1 MRAEGRP
8 SILCYIVRSIA
19 VPSSLSMPGSIDDV
33 VSSNVCPFKFRIVFV
48 AEQNSPVVVPNT
60 HKHTQPM
67 LLSARASSTVY
78 NKANKKL
85 AEKSI
90 EKKSVIDANRPG
102 ELIVVADDTKQAQ
115 ASRITHNQVENWPIM
130 SNCSAR
136 GNIDAHIRLPFAMP
150 KYRTPHPGVWHC
162 HSSFR
167 RWSKIVVGRTN
178 VQTCPMTHRRC
189 RLRDLLVIC
198 TKSIVGSLCVLC
210 ADADCRLRNVHGIHC
225 FPMSSTL
232 SLTQHSTGVCLL
244 RRRCAP
250 NLAANSA
257 YQRCAPAAATTASQR
272 RMHAYRLHAKHF
284 P

>member
-90 EKKSVIDANRPG
+90 EKKSVIDADRPG
-102 ELIVVADDTKQAQ
+102 ELIVADDTKQAQ
-115 ASRITHNQVENWPIM
+115 ASRITHNQVENCPIM

-136 GNIDAHIRLPFAMP
+136 QLWRTHPFTVCHAQIP
-150 KYRTPHPGVWHC
+150 HTTPGC
-162 HSSFR
+162 LTLSFII
-167 RWSKIVVGRTN
+167 STMVVGRTN

>member
-90 EKKSVIDANRPG
+90 EKKSVIDADRPG
-102 ELIVVADDTKQAQ
+102 ELIVADDTKQAQ

-136 GNIDAHIRLPFAMP
+136 QHWRTHPFTVCHAQIPHTTPGCLTLSFIISTMVENCRGKNKRSNVPDDASSMSTSRL
-150 KYRTPHPGVWHC
+150 TC
-162 HSSFR
+162 HLY
-167 RWSKIVVGRTN
+167 KI
-178 VQTCPMTHRRC
+178 
-189 RLRDLLVIC
+189 
-198 TKSIVGSLCVLC
+198 
-210 ADADCRLRNVHGIHC
+210 DCRFIVCAVCWCWLSFAKCAWHSL
-225 FPMSSTL
+225 FPHVVDVVVDTAFDRRLFASSSVRTKFGG
-232 SLTQHSTGVCLL
+232 Q
-244 RRRCAP
+244 
-250 NLAANSA
+250 
-257 YQRCAPAAATTASQR
+257 
-272 RMHAYRLHAKHF
+272 
-284 P
+284 